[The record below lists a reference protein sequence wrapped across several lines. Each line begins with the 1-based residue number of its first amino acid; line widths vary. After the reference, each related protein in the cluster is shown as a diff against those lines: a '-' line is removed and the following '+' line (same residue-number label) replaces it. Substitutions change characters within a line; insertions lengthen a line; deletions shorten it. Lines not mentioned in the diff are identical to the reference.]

1 MPPYIPTSVPVAKS
15 KRTTEALAA
24 LRQMIPTPETE
35 LEYVDPFQLLVAVIL
50 SAQCTDERVNMVTP
64 PLFDVYPDPKA
75 MAKAEP
81 EDIYP
86 YVKSVTYPNNKSR
99 HLVAAARKIVDE
111 FGGDVPDDIPHL
123 MKLPGV
129 GRKTAQVVASVVFD
143 RDALPVDTH
152 VFRVANRIG
161 LVNNAK
167 TPFAVEQGLKRRIP
181 KNEWSE
187 AHHLLILHGRYT
199 CTARQPKC
207 DVCLVSDVC
216 LYFSRLSRLPG
227 SMDGLRPAK
236 GKYYCGTCRRYF
248 DTPVI
253 RRDRYDVDQL
263 SCPSCSS
270 MNVFESRTGA
280 TTKRIPDYRVG

>member
-1 MPPYIPTSVPVAKS
+1 MPVPKS

-24 LRQMIPTPETE
+24 LRQMIPTPATE
-35 LEYVDPFQLLVAVIL
+35 LEYVNPFELLVAVIL

-64 PLFDVYPDPKA
+64 PLFEAYPTAAA

-86 YVKSVTYPNNKSR
+86 FIKSVTYPNNKSR
-99 HLVAAARKIVDE
+99 HLVGAARMIVEE
-111 FGGDVPDDIPHL
+111 FDGRVPDDVPHL
-123 MKLPGV
+123 VKLPGV

-161 LVNNAK
+161 LVKDAK
-167 TPFAVEQGLKRRIP
+167 TPLAVERGLKRTIP
-181 KNEWSE
+181 KEEWSE

-207 DVCLVSDVC
+207 DACLVTNVC
-216 LYFSRLSRLPG
+216 LYYSRLQRLP
-227 SMDGLRPAK
+227 DPIKGLKASK
-236 GKYYCGTCRRYF
+236 GKYYCGTCGRYF

-253 RRDRYDVDQL
+253 RRDRYGIDQL

-270 MNVFESRTGA
+270 MTVFESRNGA